1 MVYGP
6 PDGPRRTR
14 WGPPDAKVFIP
25 GVPPLI
31 PNNLGAEEMD
41 ALLIRVRMEEITL
54 KLTSGRIDVDRSDTR
69 SQSPPP
75 KYDSFGK
82 RVNTRDVR
90 TRENMQQE
98 RHSLIQFAHKMSNSF
113 RPPMDYRP
121 GSIRRELKLYI
132 PVDKYPGYNFIG
144 LILGPR
150 GITQKQMERES
161 GAKVALRGKGSVK
174 DGRGRLGANYNEE
187 EPLHVLLTAD
197 NDESLEKAEAMVK
210 KLLVPVEENK
220 NEHKRQ
226 QLRKLAEFNGTL
238 RDNMWDGGEDRRDM
252 FSDTG
257 VVQCLNCG
265 ERSHPTRDCPVK
277 NRRGK
282 GQQEPS
288 KSLDN
293 EVASFFSELDDSAAG
308 VSTKT
313 LEELDCSEYREAFE
327 ELLKISE
334 DPYMVIP
341 GFEPIAMGP
350 PPGFHPG
357 MQGQGP
363 PGMPPMGMQQQ
374 WAPQPGYPQQ
384 GFPQQGYPQQGYPPQ
399 GFPQQ
404 GYPQQGF
411 PGQPAPYGAPPMQ

>member
-6 PDGPRRTR
+6 PGGPRRTR
-14 WGPPDAKVFIP
+14 WGAPEAKVFIP

-31 PNNLGAEEMD
+31 PNSLGAEEMD

-54 KLTSGRIDVDRSDTR
+54 KLTSGRLDVDTSDTR
-69 SQSPPP
+69 SASPPP
-75 KYDSFGK
+75 RYDSFGK

-90 TRENMQQE
+90 TREEMQKE
-98 RHSLIQFAHKMSNSF
+98 RHSLIQFAHKMSQSF
-113 RPPMDYRP
+113 RPPRDYQP
-121 GSIRRELKLYI
+121 NMIRREAKLYV
-132 PVDKYPGYNFIG
+132 PTDKYPDYNFIG

-161 GAKVALRGKGSVK
+161 GAKVAIRGKGSVK

-187 EPLHVLLTAD
+187 EPLHVLITAD
-197 NDESLEKAEAMVK
+197 NDESLRKAEEMVK

-277 NRRGK
+277 SRRGR
-282 GQQEPS
+282 GQQAGG

-293 EVASFFSELDDSAAG
+293 ELASFFSELDDSAAG
-308 VSTKT
+308 VSTKS
-313 LEELDCSEYREAFE
+313 LEELDCPEYREAYE
-327 ELLKISE
+327 ALLKIVE
-334 DPYMVIP
+334 DPYAPVA
-341 GFEPIAMGP
+341 GFEPVQTGP
-350 PPGFHPG
+350 P
-357 MQGQGP
+357 
-363 PGMPPMGMQQQ
+363 
-374 WAPQPGYPQQ
+374 A
-384 GFPQQGYPQQGYPPQ
+384 GFPPQGYPQGMPGMMMPQQQQWGAPQGFPPQ
-399 GFPQQ
+399 GFAMQ
-404 GYPQQGF
+404 
-411 PGQPAPYGAPPMQ
+411 PGAYAPPM

>member
-6 PDGPRRTR
+6 PGGPRRTR
-14 WGPPDAKVFIP
+14 WGAPEAKVFIP

-31 PNNLGAEEMD
+31 PSCLGAEEMD

-54 KLTSGRIDVDRSDTR
+54 KLTSGRLDVDTSDTR
-69 SQSPPP
+69 SVSPPP
-75 KYDSFGK
+75 RYDSFGK
-82 RVNTRDVR
+82 RVNTREFR
-90 TRENMQQE
+90 TREDMQKE
-98 RHSLIQFAHKMSNSF
+98 RHSLIQFAHKMSQTF
-113 RPPMDYRP
+113 RPPRDYQP
-121 GSIRRELKLYI
+121 SMIRREAKLYV
-132 PVDKYPGYNFIG
+132 PTAKYPDYNFIG

-161 GAKVALRGKGSVK
+161 GAKVAIRGKGSVK

-187 EPLHVLLTAD
+187 EPLHVLITAD
-197 NDESLEKAEAMVK
+197 NDESLRKAEEMVK

-282 GQQEPS
+282 GGGGG

-293 EVASFFSELDDSAAG
+293 ELASFFSELDESAAG

-313 LEELDCSEYREAFE
+313 LEELDCPEYREAYDA
-327 ELLKISE
+327 LLKILE
-334 DPYMVIP
+334 DPYAPVP
-341 GFEPIAMGP
+341 GFEPVPTGP
-350 PPGFHPG
+350 PAGFPPQAYPGAPG
-357 MQGQGP
+357 MM
-363 PGMPPMGMQQQ
+363 MPPQQ
-374 WAPQPGYPQQ
+374 WGAA
-384 GFPQQGYPQQGYPPQ
+384 PPQ
-399 GFPQQ
+399 GFP
-404 GYPQQGF
+404 PQGF
-411 PGQPAPYGAPPMQ
+411 PMQQQLPQPQQLQQQGQGSFAPPM